1 MNGQEQTSGRFIIAD
16 DLPHV
21 RASIRTMLTLA
32 LGARVV
38 GEAGTAGELLAL
50 LATTE
55 ADIIIVDRDLS
66 GLDDATVVD
75 EMRRLAPQSRII
87 LCTVFE
93 RTEGMR
99 TCPLVADFTL
109 SKSLGPDHWLRA
121 LNTMLMERAPGVI
134 NVAVE
139 KMPEMVRPHGFAGAE
154 CAVPPAASRPEYLPP
169 SLEAKEEKRG
179 V

>member
-1 MNGQEQTSGRFIIAD
+1 MDAHQRTTGHIIIAD

-21 RASIRTMLTLA
+21 RASIRAMLTLA

-75 EMRRLAPQSRII
+75 EMRRLAPTSRIV

-93 RTEGMR
+93 RTDGMR
-99 TCPLVADFTL
+99 DCPLMADFTL
-109 SKSLGPDHWLRA
+109 SKSLGPDHWLEA
-121 LNTMLMERAPGVI
+121 LNRLLRMREPGVI
-134 NVAVE
+134 TIAVE
-139 KMPEMVRPHGFAGAE
+139 KSGELTEMHGFPDAE
-154 CAVPPAASRPEYLPP
+154 RT
-169 SLEAKEEKRG
+169 
-179 V
+179 

>member
-1 MNGQEQTSGRFIIAD
+1 MNEQQRTTGHIIIAD

-32 LGARVV
+32 LGAEVV
-38 GEAGTAGELLAL
+38 GEAGTAHELLAL
-50 LATTE
+50 LKTTT
-55 ADIIIVDRDLS
+55 ADLIIVDRDLT

-75 EMRRLAPQSRII
+75 EMRRLAPTSRIV

-99 TCPLVADFTL
+99 ECPLVADFTL
-109 SKSLGPDHWLRA
+109 AKSLGPDHWLHA
-121 LNTMLMERAPGVI
+121 LNRLLMAREPGVI

-139 KMPEMVRPHGFAGAE
+139 KSPAMKMHGFPDAD
-154 CAVPPAASRPEYLPP
+154 CQ
-169 SLEAKEEKRG
+169 
-179 V
+179 

>member
-1 MNGQEQTSGRFIIAD
+1 MNEQQRTTGHIIIAD

-21 RASIRTMLTLA
+21 RASIRAMLTLA

-50 LATTE
+50 LATIE

-75 EMRRLAPQSRII
+75 EMRRLAPTSRIV
-87 LCTVFE
+87 LCSVFE
-93 RTEGMR
+93 RTDGMR
-99 TCPLVADFTL
+99 ECPLMADFTL
-109 SKSLGPDHWLRA
+109 SKSLGPDHWVQA
-121 LNTMLMERAPGVI
+121 LNRMLMAHEPGVI

-139 KMPEMVRPHGFAGAE
+139 KSPAVMKMHGFSDAE
-154 CAVPPAASRPEYLPP
+154 CPIGTPTPLLPFRN
-169 SLEAKEEKRG
+169 EKGEKR
-179 V
+179 